1 MLFTACIDFVMRSH
15 QDTRILVATIVGLL
29 FSLAVIYVGNVSDL
43 RGPDAKR
50 AETRHEPKSQPHK
63 SLMTRYYYNTGLFKL
78 VMTGLVAL
86 SALAVVT

>member
-15 QDTRILVATIVGLL
+15 QDRRILVATIVRLL

-43 RGPDAKR
+43 RGSDAKP

-63 SLMTRYYYNTGLFKL
+63 SLMTWYYYNTGLFKL